1 MISIQN
7 HIKGHGKI
15 PDLLIEESLEK
26 LWFFLNQVDEKGL
39 FKKSSL
45 IMRVRSLKKHVITDQ
60 YKNDNQE
67 SFSRHFSLMNYL
79 DDEVVLKRI
88 VFSKP
93 EVFKSIKSDINKHVN
108 DSDLFTKTKNSF
120 VKTNFCKLL
129 LSRVFNYES
138 YRSSAALYDIYENM
152 FFDKATCVYCNAD
165 SALIISQKDGGLNN
179 KQALFELDHFYPKA
193 KYPYLALS
201 FYNHIPSCSNCNG
214 KLKRSRDFTV
224 ETHIHPYVRCFDD
237 EYDFVPNMDV
247 FTGGPLNFVKM
258 RIKNGQTDS
267 LVKDLKLES
276 RYSKLL
282 SVSSANV
289 FIEILHKYEDI
300 IRDGSADPRYE
311 DMLLDLIKSH
321 VSLEQNDVLKRSYS
335 KLKLDLLRA
344 FDINSRIV
352 K

>member
-1 MISIQN
+1 MKNITLDLTTLQFCTPEMLDRYR
-7 HIKGHGKI
+7 KEI
-15 PDLLIEESLEK
+15 PLMADYQPEAGVVPANSQVYRVYIERYLCSLPVVNQDL
-26 LWFFLNQVDEKGL
+26 D
-39 FKKSSL
+39 
-45 IMRVRSLKKHVITDQ
+45 
-60 YKNDNQE
+60 
-67 SFSRHFSLMNYL
+67 
-79 DDEVVLKRI
+79 
-88 VFSKP
+88 
-93 EVFKSIKSDINKHVN
+93 
-108 DSDLFTKTKNSF
+108 
-120 VKTNFCKLL
+120 
-129 LSRVFNYES
+129 
-138 YRSSAALYDIYENM
+138 
-152 FFDKATCVYCNAD
+152 
-165 SALIISQKDGGLNN
+165 LIISQKEGGLNN

-247 FTGGPLNFVKM
+247 FTGGPLNLVKM

-289 FIEILHKYEDI
+289 FIEMLHKYEDV

-321 VSLEQNDVLKRSYS
+321 VSLEKNDVLKRSYS